1 MIFLREISS
10 EITREIMA
18 RRRQDWGDIHRMFL
32 QVMMSRRV
40 LSAQEMRKV
49 YAKLEPDESKYWDR
63 HAGSNTRLLLSGFC

>member
-1 MIFLREISS
+1 MILLREISS
-10 EITREIMA
+10 EIRFSMA

-49 YAKLEPDESKYWDR
+49 YAKLEPDESKCWDR
-63 HAGSNTRLLLSGFC
+63 HTGSNTRLP